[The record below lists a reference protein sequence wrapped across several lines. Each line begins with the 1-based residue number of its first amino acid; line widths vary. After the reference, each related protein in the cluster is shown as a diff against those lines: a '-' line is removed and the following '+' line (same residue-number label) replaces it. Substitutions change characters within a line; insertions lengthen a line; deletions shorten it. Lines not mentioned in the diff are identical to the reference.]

1 MKSSFLIL
9 LTIVLNNFFPT
20 CLMFIF
26 FILDSNIIGVEIALL
41 TSGLNI
47 ICQIFSLHGRN
58 IILTSKSQ
66 NFSSIFSDRIIF
78 SLIILFT
85 FFFIINLTNISF
97 LKITISFSPI
107 ILIFWVNEILIS
119 ILEKKKQI
127 RFIFNICFLIML
139 YIFLV
144 ILLIIFESF
153 IFLIYLNLFFSII
166 FLINLYISLK
176 EIVNF
181 NFDLNFNDLLKADLK
196 SLSSFFL
203 VLPVFVWRIF
213 IYENYSV
220 DIAAMYFMCFA
231 IASLPGT
238 LLLNVIG
245 VSLIRLNLTKVF
257 KLIILGIISLIVFNI
272 VFKDIILDIINSI
285 FSSIN
290 EEKFFITL
298 LFSLVGSIFL
308 ILGVFD
314 RCVKFVNYKSKS
326 KIYEVDILNAFL
338 ISIIVPII
346 IFLFD
351 KKFIYFSFII
361 SGLINFI
368 NYKFVLN
375 DKKS

>member
-1 MKSSFLIL
+1 
-9 LTIVLNNFFPT
+9 
-20 CLMFIF
+20 
-26 FILDSNIIGVEIALL
+26 
-41 TSGLNI
+41 
-47 ICQIFSLHGRN
+47 
-58 IILTSKSQ
+58 
-66 NFSSIFSDRIIF
+66 
-78 SLIILFT
+78 
-85 FFFIINLTNISF
+85 
-97 LKITISFSPI
+97 
-107 ILIFWVNEILIS
+107 
-119 ILEKKKQI
+119 
-127 RFIFNICFLIML
+127 ML